1 MVKSGAGRLFVF
13 GLGYVGL
20 SFALALQTA
29 GWKVAGTCRSQARKL
44 VLSEFGLEPF
54 AFDEKGAEPEI
65 RARVVASNAILSAV
79 PPGDSGD
86 PVLMRYGM
94 DILNTSDS
102 CWLGYLSTT
111 GVYGDWGGGEVD
123 ETARL
128 RATSNRGIRRIAAEN
143 SWLELARKS
152 GSQPH
157 VFRLAGIYGP
167 GRNVLDKIRAGTA
180 QRISKPGHVFS
191 RIHVADIVSVL
202 HASIL
207 RPRTGAVYNV
217 CDNEPCSQDQVVAY
231 GCEILGETLPPLV
244 RFEDI
249 AGDMSAMARS
259 FWFDRRRVSNRLI
272 RDELKVDLHFPTYKE
287 GLQSLLNETTRVTT

>member
-1 MVKSGAGRLFVF
+1 MVKSGARRLFVF

-20 SFALALQTA
+20 SFALALKTA

-44 VLSEFGLEPF
+44 ALLELGLEPF
-54 AFDEKGAEPEI
+54 VFDGESGESEI
-65 RARVVASNAILSAV
+65 RRRLVSSNAILSAV
-79 PPGDSGD
+79 PPSDAGD
-86 PVLMRYGM
+86 PVLIMYGM
-94 DILNTSDS
+94 DIRNASNS

-111 GVYGDWGGGEVD
+111 GVYGDWSGGEVD

-128 RATSNRGIRRIAAEN
+128 RATSDRGIRRIAAEN
-143 SWLELARKS
+143 SWFEFASKS
-152 GSQPH
+152 GLQSH

-207 RPRTGAVYNV
+207 QPRTGAVYNV
-217 CDNEPCSQDQVVAY
+217 CDNEPCSQDDVVAY

-272 RDELKVDLHFPTYKE
+272 RDELKVDLQFPTYRE
-287 GLQSLLNETTRVTT
+287 GLQSLVSETTGVTT